1 MRWTRVLASLVAI
14 LLPGSAALAQSGST
28 GIITGRV
35 TQAST
40 SAPVSDVTVNVVGT
54 TMGALTNEEGRYTI
68 VGVPAGSHRVQAR
81 RVGYALRTDSIT
93 VVAGRPVTLDFTL
106 SQVAVTLEQTVVIGY
121 GTQKR
126 ADLTG
131 SVSSVTP
138 NTEQVPTQ
146 SIEQALAAKA
156 PGVQVTQASSEPGGA
171 MSIRIRGGSSI
182 AGGNEPLYV
191 IDGFPIEN
199 DLAAASA
206 GDGGREQTIPFNPLA
221 SINPADIESI
231 DILKDASSTA
241 IYGARGA
248 NGVVIITTKRGATG
262 RPRVTLETYTGM
274 QEVAK
279 RYDLLNGR
287 EFAEFAN
294 AWWLA
299 QASTDSVPVYSDA
312 DIAAIGN
319 GTDWQDQIFRSAP
332 VRSLQLGVNGGT
344 SGSNATKYSLGGG
357 LYDQQGVVIGSDF
370 RRISLR
376 GTLDQQVG
384 QRFRVSSNLLLSR
397 VSSNAIPTNGGS
409 NQNAGAVGAALQYYP
424 TIAPRRDDGAY
435 TLLSEDGPVTL
446 NPSNPPNPLSL
457 VEAVIDQL
465 GDSRALANLFGEFT
479 IVEGLKFRISGG
491 ADYSNRFRDT
501 YYSRLTLRG
510 RAPTN
515 GEARRGRNETL
526 SLLNENTL
534 SYEGAFGQAHRV
546 SAVAGYTRQKWD
558 NQTSNIIN
566 SNFVSDITN
575 FEDIGAGARVN
586 GPGVGSGHR
595 QWTMVSYL
603 GRLNYTLLE
612 RYLFTV
618 TGRRDGS
625 SRFGENNKWG
635 VFPSAAFAWQLSE
648 EPFLRGQPFMEKI
661 DQLKLRLSWGESG
674 NPAIPPYNSLTR
686 LAADQ
691 YAFGGT
697 GQTGYFP
704 EELGNPALSWETSEQ
719 TDIGLDLAFWNE
731 RVDLTVDFYDKK
743 TKDLLLSKRL
753 PPDLGFTTL
762 LVNAGNVRNRGTELG
777 LNVNVINGDANTGAF
792 RWTTSFNWS
801 RNRNEVTD
809 LGGDTLAFASRS
821 AEDLNISGT
830 IMKVGEPLG
839 VFYGYKVGGI
849 LRDTT
854 AARVYSEA
862 VRPPSGSA
870 WSAGDAYIIDVN
882 GDSAITPD
890 DRTVLGNPAPKFT
903 IGWTNTVGWRR
914 FEMSTVL
921 EGSYGS
927 TLLNL
932 NLNRLESGS
941 PRTNLVRERWTDRWT
956 PENPN
961 GAYPRIGGS
970 LLNVGD
976 ILTSDMLEDGSY
988 TRLRS
993 LTLTYNVPQEWL
1005 GRANLAG
1012 ARIYVTGTNL
1022 VTWTDYS
1029 GFNPDVSSISVANL
1043 NRGIDIGAYPL
1054 ARTWTAGVNLS
1065 Y

>member
-1 MRWTRVLASLVAI
+1 MRWSRVLASLVAV

-28 GIITGRV
+28 GIITGTV

-54 TMGALTNEEGRYTI
+54 TLGAMTNEAGRYTI
-68 VGVPAGSHRVQAR
+68 AGVPAGSYRVQAR

-171 MSIRIRGGSSI
+171 MTIRIRGGSSI

-199 DLAAASA
+199 DIQAASP
-206 GDGGREQTIPFNPLA
+206 GDGGRAQTVPFNPLA

-294 AWWLA
+294 EWWLA
-299 QASTDSVPVYSDA
+299 QAATDSVPIYSAAQID
-312 DIAAIGN
+312 AIGS

-332 VRSLQLGVNGGT
+332 VRNLQLGVSGGT
-344 SGSNATKYSLGGG
+344 SGRNATKYSIGGG
-357 LYDQQGVVIGSDF
+357 LFDQQGVVVGSDF

-376 GTLDQQVG
+376 GTLDQMVG
-384 QRFRVSSNLLLSR
+384 ERFRVSSNLLLSR
-397 VSSNAIPTNGGS
+397 VTSSAIPTNGGS

-424 TIAPRRDDGAY
+424 TIRTRRDDGTY
-435 TLLSEDGPVTL
+435 TLLSEDGPANLV
-446 NPSNPPNPLSL
+446 PSNPPNPLSL
-457 VEAVIDQL
+457 VEAVTDRL
-465 GDSRALANLFGEFT
+465 GDSRALANLFGELT
-479 IVEGLKFRISGG
+479 ILEGLKLRVSGG
-491 ADYSNRFRDT
+491 ADFSTRFRDT

-510 RAPTN
+510 RPPVN
-515 GEARRGRNETL
+515 GEARRGDNETL

-534 SYEGAFGQAHRV
+534 TFERGFGDAHRIN
-546 SAVAGYTRQKWD
+546 AVAGYTRQKWD
-558 NQTSNIIN
+558 NQNSNILN
-566 SNFVSDITN
+566 SNFVSDITQ

-586 GPGVGSGHR
+586 GPGVGSGHS

-618 TGRRDGS
+618 TSRRDGS
-625 SRFGENNKWG
+625 SRFGAGNKWG

-648 EPFLRGQPFMEKI
+648 EPFLRGRSFMEHV
-661 DQLKLRLSWGESG
+661 DQLKLRVSWGESG
-674 NPAIPPYNSLTR
+674 NPAIRPYNSLTR
-686 LAADQ
+686 MAADQ

-697 GQTGYFP
+697 GQTGYYP
-704 EELGNPALSWETSEQ
+704 ALLGNPNLSWETSKQ
-719 TDIGLDLAFWNE
+719 VDLGFDLAVWNE
-731 RVDLTVDFYDKK
+731 RVDLTVDYYDKK
-743 TKDLLLSKRL
+743 TEDLLLNKRL
-753 PPDLGFTTL
+753 PPDLGFTNVL
-762 LVNAGNVRNRGTELG
+762 INAGSVRNKGTELG
-777 LNVNVINGDANTGAF
+777 LNLNVIQGDANTGAF
-792 RWTTSFNWS
+792 RWTTSFNYS
-801 RNRNEVTD
+801 RNRNVVTD
-809 LGGDTLAFASRS
+809 LAGDTLAFATPS
-821 AEDLNISGT
+821 AEDLNIAGT
-830 IMKVGEPLG
+830 VMKVGEPLG
-839 VFYGYKVGGI
+839 VFYGYRVGGI
-849 LRDTT
+849 LRDT
-854 AARVYSEA
+854 ASARQYSEA

-870 WSAGDAYIIDVN
+870 WSAGDAFIVDIN
-882 GDSAITPD
+882 GDSVINAS
-890 DRTVLGNPAPKFT
+890 DRTVLGNPAPKYT
-903 IGWTNTVGWRR
+903 IGWTNTVGWKR
-914 FEMSTVL
+914 FELSTVL

-941 PRTNLVRERWTDRWT
+941 PRTNLIRERWTDRWT
-956 PENPN
+956 PENPDA
-961 GAYPRIGGS
+961 AYPRIGGS
-970 LLNVGD
+970 LLNVGET
-976 ILTSDMLEDGSY
+976 LTSDMLEDGSY

-993 LTLTYNVPQEWL
+993 LTLTYNIPQEWL
-1005 GRANLAG
+1005 GRANLSN
-1012 ARIYVTGTNL
+1012 ARLYVTGTNL

-1054 ARTWTAGVNLS
+1054 ARTWTAGVNLT